1 MADVRIKDIVTT
13 ATAAANDDYAVLDGS
28 TNGTRKILASA
39 LGGGGDIDFST
50 PHKIGTL
57 GNDEVWEAYI
67 VESDYS
73 GSGSYTKT
81 ITFSDYGISG
91 ISQVLSIDGLAAYND
106 GWSFVMFAPNTSGS
120 HRFENNGFNT
130 SSISIYDPSQSNYK
144 AILHL
149 IYTKA
154 TS

>member
-13 ATAAANDDYAVLDGS
+13 ATDAAGDDYAVLDGS

-39 LGGGGDIDFST
+39 LGGGGNIDFSA
-50 PHKIGTL
+50 PHKIGMFGT
-57 GNDEVWEAYI
+57 DELWEAYI
-67 VESDYS
+67 VESSYS
-73 GSGSYTKT
+73 GGGSYTKT
-81 ITFSDYGISG
+81 ITFSDYDITG
-91 ISQVLSIDGLAAYND
+91 ISQVLSIDGVATYND
-106 GWSFVMFAPNTSGS
+106 GWSFVMFAPNDSGS
-120 HRFENNGFNT
+120 HKFMNNGFTT
-130 SSISIYDPSQSNYK
+130 SSINIYDPSQSNYK